1 VCKSL
6 VIFFLFVD
14 LIVADASWS
23 FHSFEP
29 LSSYKSRV
37 PVVESYLI
45 WTKLVWEAD
54 MTKAHLGYKLST
66 SVAAMMLSVTAAQNA
81 LAQNALPQSAS
92 GQNAIGTN
100 TSVTTRNPNPGSQ
113 FPSRRGAVDPGV
125 RGGTPGVGGPV
136 GGLTAA
142 QQAYFTAA
150 QASFQVIET
159 PPVGLG
165 PCFNELSCAGC
176 HISPA
181 VGGSSPATN
190 PQVTDANVMGAKN
203 VIPSF
208 ITANGPIREARF
220 VLNPDG
226 TPDGGVH
233 DLFSI
238 QGRSDAP
245 GCVFAQPNFAA
256 QVAANNVIFRIP
268 TPTYGDGLVEGISDQ
283 SLQKAFSAQAQQN
296 RSLGIS
302 GHFNLSGN
310 TGNITRFGW
319 KAQNASLLIF
329 AGEAYNVEEGVTND
343 AFPNERN
350 SSASPQCSPA
360 PFPEDT
366 VPTVA
371 KEGGSGSSPSDFSSD
386 IVNFT
391 MFMRMLAPPTPAM
404 PFTTSSTASTTAG
417 STATSTTAGSTP
429 VAIASVLPTA
439 AGSSTPSTSSAES
452 ASSSTASAASIQA
465 GFQAFNNIGCSGC
478 HIVGQTTANLAIMD
492 TTTNPTVSDTT
503 INTFS
508 DYAVHNMGTG
518 LADRV
523 TQGNANGSQFR
534 SAPLWGVGQ
543 RVFFLHDGRT
553 NDLMQAIQQ
562 HASSGSEANQVIA
575 HFNMLSTTDQ
585 QNILNFLRDL

>member
-1 VCKSL
+1 
-6 VIFFLFVD
+6 
-14 LIVADASWS
+14 
-23 FHSFEP
+23 
-29 LSSYKSRV
+29 
-37 PVVESYLI
+37 
-45 WTKLVWEAD
+45 

-66 SVAAMMLSVTAAQNA
+66 SIAAMMLSVTAAQNA
-81 LAQNALPQSAS
+81 SAQNAL
-92 GQNAIGTN
+92 GTN
-100 TSVTTRNPNPGSQ
+100 RNNHNHNHDPGGQS
-113 FPSRRGAVDPGV
+113 SGAVDPGV
-125 RGGTPGVGGPV
+125 RGGTPGVGGPI

-142 QQAYFTAA
+142 QQAFFTAA

-165 PCFNELSCAGC
+165 PGFNELSCSNC
-176 HISPA
+176 HINPA

-190 PQVTDANVMGAKN
+190 PQVTDANVMGATN

-245 GCVFAQPNFAA
+245 GCVFAQPDFAA

-268 TPTYGDGLVEGISDQ
+268 PPTFGDGLVEAISDL
-283 SLQKAFSAQAQQN
+283 SLQNTFAAQAQQN
-296 RSLGIS
+296 ASLGIS
-302 GHFNLSGN
+302 GQFNFSGN

-319 KAQNASLLIF
+319 KAQNASMLMF

-343 AFPNERN
+343 LFPNERN
-350 SSASPQCSPA
+350 TSASAQCSPA

-366 VPTVA
+366 VPSA
-371 KEGGSGSSPSDFSSD
+371 DGGGSASAASDFNSD
-386 IVNFT
+386 IENFA
-391 MFMRMLAPPTPAM
+391 MFMRLLAPPTPAV
-404 PFTTSSTASTTAG
+404 PFTTSATASASSSSTSTAAS
-417 STATSTTAGSTP
+417 SSTSTTSTSSTSSTTP
-429 VAIASVLPTA
+429 SVVAMASVLPTA
-439 AGSSTPSTSSAES
+439 AASSSPSTSTSSAAAS
-452 ASSSTASAASIQA
+452 ASSSSTASAASITA

-478 HIVGQTTANLAIMD
+478 HVVSQTTVSFAPID
-492 TTTNPTVSDTT
+492 TTANPTVSNTT
-503 INTFS
+503 LNTFS
-508 DYAVHNMGTG
+508 DYAVHNMGQG

-523 TQGNANGSQFR
+523 TQGNANGNQFR
-534 SAPLWGVGQ
+534 SAPLWGIGQ

-553 NDLMQAIQQ
+553 NNLLTAIEQ

-575 HFNMLSTTDQ
+575 QFNMLSTTDQ